1 MEIIVTILFCLFVF
15 TACMYVVFFGL
26 FCFGWKQTPSH
37 VEIDDEL
44 TTTVSIIIAARNEEY
59 TIGMCLRAL
68 VNQSYPTT
76 HMEIIVVDDGSRDTT
91 ARHIQRFCDQYH
103 FVRLISLN
111 EKEGEYG
118 KKRAIEKAIRL
129 SSGELILTTDADCV
143 MGMDWLRLM
152 VSHYKKTKAQLIAGP
167 VCFHREKSTF
177 EKMQSLEF
185 MALIASGAGAIY
197 LNKAVLCNGANLMY
211 TRKAF
216 EEVNGFDGITSGPSG
231 DDVLLM
237 YKIKKRFPG
246 RIKFIKNEDAIVFT
260 KAKKDVNQFLQQ
272 RVRWASK
279 KLTQLNAET
288 ICLSLV
294 VYIFSLLLLVLPVMY
309 LFVPHCNCTSWNFYK
324 TWLLIFLMKS
334 IIDFLLLFLAASFFK
349 KRNWLVYFIPEQL
362 MYIPYVVFTGF
373 LGMIGKYHW
382 KGRKIKK

>member
-1 MEIIVTILFCLFVF
+1 M
-15 TACMYVVFFGL
+15 
-26 FCFGWKQTPSH
+26 
-37 VEIDDEL
+37 
-44 TTTVSIIIAARNEEY
+44 
-59 TIGMCLRAL
+59 
-68 VNQSYPTT
+68 
-76 HMEIIVVDDGSRDTT
+76 
-91 ARHIQRFCDQYH
+91 
-103 FVRLISLN
+103 
-111 EKEGEYG
+111 
-118 KKRAIEKAIRL
+118 
-129 SSGELILTTDADCV
+129 
-143 MGMDWLRLM
+143 
-152 VSHYKKTKAQLIAGP
+152 
-167 VCFHREKSTF
+167 
-177 EKMQSLEF
+177 
-185 MALIASGAGAIY
+185 
-197 LNKAVLCNGANLMY
+197 
-211 TRKAF
+211 
-216 EEVNGFDGITSGPSG
+216 
-231 DDVLLM
+231 
-237 YKIKKRFPG
+237 
-246 RIKFIKNEDAIVFT
+246 FT